1 MDISRPELAAK
12 RKRRRITI
20 IILAVAAI
28 GGAAIYVNQL
38 DPAVPT
44 VERATIW
51 LDTVEQGEMLRQVR
65 GNGTL
70 IPENVLVVPTE
81 VGGRVVRI
89 DVLPGATVKADTV
102 ILELSNPPLK
112 QQAFELV
119 HQLKAAEAKLAQLQ
133 VQLEESRLALESK
146 VAELDSQLNLA
157 KLEAEAD
164 KTLADDGLV
173 AELTMK
179 QSRAKADDL
188 ARQLELEKKRLK
200 TAADSAVA
208 QVAVQ
213 QSEIT
218 RLEAAL
224 KLKQEEVD
232 SLTVRAGIA
241 GVVQQVGPFEERLIE
256 VGESVG
262 PGSVLVEIV
271 EPSKLMARIKIA
283 ETQAKDVVIGQTTV
297 IDTRNGT
304 IDGEVARIDP
314 SVVAGT
320 VTVDVHFT
328 SALPKGARPDL
339 SVDGVI
345 ELERLPDVKYVGRP
359 VNGQEDTTVSL
370 FKIVDG
376 GFALRVPVS
385 FGRASVT
392 SIEVLEGLEPGDEV
406 VMSDMSSYEDHDEL
420 KLVE

>member
-20 IILAVAAI
+20 ITLAVVAI
-28 GGAAIYVNQL
+28 GAAAIYVNQL

-44 VERATIW
+44 VERGTIW

-81 VGGRVVRI
+81 VGGRVIRI
-89 DVLPGATVKADTV
+89 DVLPGATVEADTV

-112 QQAFELV
+112 QQAFEME
-119 HQLKAAEAKLAQLQ
+119 HQLKGASAKLAQLQ

-146 VAELDSQLNLA
+146 VAELESQLNLA
-157 KLEAEAD
+157 RLEAEAD

-179 QSRAKADDL
+179 KSVAKADDL
-188 ARQLELEKKRLK
+188 ARQLDLEKKRLK

-218 RLEAAL
+218 KLEAAL
-224 KLKQEEVD
+224 KLKRKEVD

-241 GVVQQVGPFEERLIE
+241 GVVQQVGPFEDRLIE
-256 VGESVG
+256 VGQSVG

-283 ETQAKDVVIGQTTV
+283 ETQAKDVLIGQPAV

-304 IDGEVARIDP
+304 IDGEVTRIDP

-328 SALPKGARPDL
+328 GALPKGARPDP

-345 ELERLPDVKYVGRP
+345 ELERLPDVKHVGRP

-406 VMSDMSSYEDHDEL
+406 VMSDMSSYEDHDKL

>member
-1 MDISRPELAAK
+1 MDISRPERAAK
-12 RKRRRITI
+12 RKRRRIIVI
-20 IILAVAAI
+20 ILTVLAVA
-28 GGAAIYVNQL
+28 GAGVYVNQL

-44 VERATIW
+44 VERGTIW
-51 LDTVEQGEMLRQVR
+51 LDTVQEGEMLRQVR

-89 DVLPGATVKADTV
+89 EVLPGAAVEPDTV

-112 QQAFELV
+112 QQAFELE
-119 HQLKAAEAKLAQLQ
+119 HQLKGAQARLSQ
-133 VQLEESRLALESK
+133 LKVQLEQSRLALESR
-146 VAELDSQLNLA
+146 VAELGSQLNLA

-164 KTLADDGLV
+164 RKLADEGLV

-179 QSRAKADDL
+179 QSRAKAEDL
-188 ARQLELEKKRLK
+188 ERQLDLEKKRLK
-200 TAADSAVA
+200 TAADSSEA

-218 RLEAAL
+218 KLEAAS
-224 KLKQEEVD
+224 KLKQDEVD
-232 SLTVRAGIA
+232 SLVVRAGIA
-241 GVVQQVGPFEERLIE
+241 GVVQQVGPFENRLIE

-271 EPSKLMARIKIA
+271 EPSELMARIRIA
-283 ETQAKDVVIGQTTV
+283 ETQAKDIVIGQPAV

-320 VTVDVHFT
+320 VTVDVHLT
-328 SALPKGARPDL
+328 GELPKGARPDL

-376 GFALRVPVS
+376 EFALRVPVT

-392 SIEVLEGLEPGDEV
+392 SIEVVEGLEPGDEV
-406 VMSDMSSYEDHDEL
+406 VMSDMSSYEEFDKL